1 MSNWRFLLIVVL
13 LGVITYSLLT
23 WNGGISTFAISI
35 SPDGEMAMDG
45 APLAMSEL
53 DRRIEAALADGDK
66 VVVTIQASPDSPAG
80 YVVDLL
86 NAAQAAGATEVN
98 IESTTI
104 DSTTDISPGQTN

>member
-1 MSNWRFLLIVVL
+1 MSNWRFLLIVTL
-13 LGVITYSLLT
+13 LGAITYSLLT
-23 WNGGISTFAISI
+23 WNGSISSFAISI
-35 SPDGEMAMDG
+35 SPDGEIAMDG
-45 APLAMSEL
+45 APLSMSEL

>member
-1 MSNWRFLLIVVL
+1 MSNWRFLLVVVL

-23 WNGGISTFAISI
+23 WNGGISTFAISV

-45 APLAMSEL
+45 ASLSMSEL
-53 DRRIEAALADGDK
+53 DQIIEAALADGDK

-80 YVVDLL
+80 HVVDLL